1 MNKVILQGRLV
12 KDTYLAYTQ
21 TNTAKTSFTIAVD
34 RVSGKEKQTDFINCV
49 AWGKTAETIDK
60 FFGKGKPILV
70 EGNIKTGSYEKKDGT
85 RAYTTDVW
93 VERFEFVPTD
103 RTEAPAE
110 PSGDD
115 YPADSFE
122 EAYDDMPF

>member
-1 MNKVILQGRLV
+1 MNKVILQGRMA
-12 KDTYLAYTQ
+12 KDPFLAYTQ
-21 TNTAKTSFTIAVD
+21 SNTAKTSFTIAVD
-34 RVSGKEKQTDFINCV
+34 RFYGKEKQADFINCV
-49 AWGKTAETIDK
+49 AWGKTAESINK
-60 FFGKGKPILV
+60 FFVKGKPILV

-85 RAYTTDVW
+85 KAYTTDIW
-93 VERFEFVPTD
+93 VERFEFVPAD
-103 RTEAPAE
+103 KTEFSAE